1 MSALARRF
9 GIPSLAA
16 VGVLVWAVES
26 RPRHPAAAPLP
37 DTAPRSGRDPRAAI
51 FVQRGCGDCHA
62 ISALGVKAA
71 SDVGPDLTFAYA
83 DVVNR
88 YGTTLERFMDDPR
101 GIMRLV
107 LASHVQLSG
116 ADRDSITH
124 VLHQVYN
131 EHWPQ
136 MDEWIPS
143 LPPGANSETGPRSR
157 DVRALRPYYTG
168 KSFTGR

>member
-1 MSALARRF
+1 MLSLLLTTWVAGQGQAFEMSFPTEPGLTGVTVRWSGHQLPFMRSGDQWVA
-9 GIPSLAA
+9 I
-16 VGVLVWAVES
+16 VGVDLDSKPGDHAV
-26 RPRHPAAAPLP
+26 
-37 DTAPRSGRDPRAAI
+37 
-51 FVQRGCGDCHA
+51 
-62 ISALGVKAA
+62 
-71 SDVGPDLTFAYA
+71 DVTFAYA